1 MAGSGDRPMALP
13 PRHPPL
19 GARRRRFVLERPL
32 EEPDGFG
39 GVLRRYVAGPVLW
52 GALAPAGLVD
62 RPEGGRTDTLPA
74 YRITLRG
81 RTDLDPTMRL
91 AAGPRRFAIR
101 AVTEPDGRGRDRI
114 CHVEELPRGSL
125 P

>member
-1 MAGSGDRPMALP
+1 MAGTGDRAMASL

-19 GARRRRFVLERPL
+19 GTRRRRFVLERPL
-32 EEPDGFG
+32 EVPDGFG

-52 GALAPAGLVD
+52 GALAPSGVVD

-74 YRITLRG
+74 YRIALRG
-81 RTDLDPTMRL
+81 RADLDPTMRL

-101 AVTEPDGRGRDRI
+101 AVTEPDGRGRDCI
-114 CHVEELPRGSL
+114 CHVEELPRENLS
-125 P
+125 

>member
-1 MAGSGDRPMALP
+1 MAIPSQ
-13 PRHPPL
+13 HPPL
-19 GARRRRFVLERPL
+19 GARRRRFVLERPQ

-52 GALAPAGLVD
+52 GALIPAGVVD
-62 RPEGGRTDTLPA
+62 RPAGGRFDTLGA

-81 RTDLDPTMRL
+81 RADLDPTMRL

-101 AVTEPDGRGRDRI
+101 AVTEAEGRDLI
-114 CHVEELPRGSL
+114 CHVEELPRESRS
-125 P
+125 

>member
-1 MAGSGDRPMALP
+1 MATNPH
-13 PRHPPL
+13 HPPL

-32 EEPDGFG
+32 EQPDGFG

-52 GALAPAGLVD
+52 GAIAPSGLAD

-74 YRITLRG
+74 YRVTLRA
-81 RTDLDPTMRL
+81 RVALDPTMRL

-101 AVTEPDGRGRDRI
+101 AVSEPDAKGRDLV
-114 CHVEELPRGSL
+114 CHVEELTRESAS
-125 P
+125 

>member
-1 MAGSGDRPMALP
+1 MAISPQRPA
-13 PRHPPL
+13 L

-52 GALAPAGLVD
+52 GAMAPAG
-62 RPEGGRTDTLPA
+62 
-74 YRITLRG
+74 
-81 RTDLDPTMRL
+81 LDPTMRL

-101 AVTEPDGRGRDRI
+101 AVAEPDARGRDLV
-114 CHVEELPRGSL
+114 CHVEELPGEGRS
-125 P
+125 